1 MASPFDHVGAA
12 FLPADGLAAL
22 AAVRVRG
29 DVSIVTAGPNAW
41 VTWPPGVEQVW
52 RRLLAVRGA
61 EFFEHRD
68 GHWYPLGQSLP
79 RFDLPPRGE
88 PRRLDAVLFP
98 SPLQAAPPGEFQ
110 GVSVALRLAPSD
122 IARPTVAI
130 RVTIANLIP
139 WAEQAPAADLSACR
153 AARCDERIILRGD
166 KLPAVKDAERFW
178 GGRVWL
184 PLGFRAEPDLPETA
198 TRAAAEVSLG
208 EILLIT
214 HAGAEAI
221 PEQAF
226 EPLTRSSARLLARQ
240 A

>member
-1 MASPFDHVGAA
+1 MASPFDRVGAA
-12 FLPADGLAAL
+12 FLPVDGLAAL

-41 VTWPPGVEQVW
+41 VTWLPGVEQVW
-52 RRLLAVRGA
+52 QRLLAVPGA
-61 EFFEHRD
+61 EFFEHRN

-98 SPLQAAPPGEFQ
+98 SPLQPAPPGEFQ
-110 GVSVALRLAPSD
+110 GAPVTLRLAPSD

-130 RVTIANLIP
+130 RVPIANLIP
-139 WAEQAPAADLSACR
+139 WAEQAPSAELSACR
-153 AARCDERIILRGD
+153 AARCGERVILRGD
-166 KLPAVKDAERFW
+166 KLPAVTDAERFW

-198 TRAAAEVSLG
+198 IRAAAEASLG

-214 HAGAEAI
+214 EDGAEAI
-221 PEQAF
+221 PEDAF
-226 EPLTRSSARLLARQ
+226 QPLTRSAARLLALK